1 MRPDPD
7 LRRDPALWMR
17 RVRPRTRLIR
27 MLRRVR
33 RHTPHLLLA
42 AAAAGI
48 SYLLASLVFG
58 PDDAVFAPIAAVV
71 SVGLSAGQ
79 RLVRAAEI
87 SFGVVLGLVMADL
100 LTQLIGAGPWQLAVA
115 VLLGM
120 SAAVALRASSLMANQ
135 AAVAAVFVMVLV
147 PLQDTPPLV
156 RLADA
161 VLGGLVAI
169 VLSALFSPDPHRVA
183 LVTTEQLLE
192 GLAGGYRG
200 LAAALDTSDMPA
212 VGRIM
217 GDLEKL
223 ETAGRDLETAIDAT
237 RERITFGAA
246 KTRMRQRRRLRSIEQ
261 LAGRAG
267 VMVTSARST
276 GRAVSTMARHRQP
289 PDPALVSALEQLAQA
304 LLEMRS
310 WVRGQARMVV
320 VQEQALRAA
329 VTASALPPAGT
340 PTAEHALAW
349 QIRGSA
355 VDILRVLGLSTP
367 DAVAA
372 LEEAAGRAD
381 QTPPTD
387 TAPADTAASDTPPAD
402 TPPPDTSPSA

>member
-1 MRPDPD
+1 
-7 LRRDPALWMR
+7 
-17 RVRPRTRLIR
+17 
-27 MLRRVR
+27 
-33 RHTPHLLLA
+33 
-42 AAAAGI
+42 
-48 SYLLASLVFG
+48 
-58 PDDAVFAPIAAVV
+58 
-71 SVGLSAGQ
+71 
-79 RLVRAAEI
+79 
-87 SFGVVLGLVMADL
+87 
-100 LTQLIGAGPWQLAVA
+100 
-115 VLLGM
+115 
-120 SAAVALRASSLMANQ
+120 
-135 AAVAAVFVMVLV
+135 
-147 PLQDTPPLV
+147 
-156 RLADA
+156 
-161 VLGGLVAI
+161 
-169 VLSALFSPDPHRVA
+169 
-183 LVTTEQLLE
+183 
-192 GLAGGYRG
+192 
-200 LAAALDTSDMPA
+200 MPA